1 MKRRYTNNNSG
12 LSIGIILSCTIISI
26 LLVIILLLGG
36 CSSKNDVDITTQ
48 EMVTLDNAIDSESA
62 RITEVGKAHERTVA
76 EIVKVDGA
84 TPGEKILGLALVGR
98 DFVAAATSKVGE
110 IVDRFKRA
118 TLGTDVQVV
127 VAKEAGKGIPF
138 LTVGGVATVA
148 IKQDKGS
155 VRNTTTTGNIEN
167 SYKEDHATNI
177 KSDGSATN
185 QPAQDNSTKTEVA
198 DEAN

>member
-1 MKRRYTNNNSG
+1 MK
-12 LSIGIILSCTIISI
+12 SIIIRDLISAAI
-26 LLVIILLLGG
+26 LLSFLSLVCLLSS
-36 CSSKNDVDITTQ
+36 CSSKNDVDITTR

-138 LTVGGVATVA
+138 FTVGGVAAVA

-155 VRNTTTTGNIEN
+155 IRNTTTTGNIEN

-177 KSDGSATN
+177 KSEGSATN
-185 QPAQDNSTKTEVA
+185 QPAQDNSTQTELA
-198 DEAN
+198 E